1 MDPSPDYDVSDEIEF
16 FFRYQPGVYAGSKPA
31 TDTRRRRIRPSEPAL
46 ARYNALSSSET
57 SVTDFFASPNN
68 IVVPS
73 A

>member
-16 FFRYQPGVYAGSKPA
+16 SSGTSPGVYAGSKPA